1 VTLFIV
7 ACGLMVAVA
16 LAFIAWP
23 LLKSKKNADGPRQR
37 GVVALIVLAIA
48 IPASAALLYI
58 KVGRLHWQQEIADAA
73 TNPTVAAPDVLAMIA
88 KLEQRLHD
96 APNDIDG
103 WIMLGRS
110 YAALEKPTQALTA
123 YQKAYDLSSGNNID
137 AAMGL
142 GEAMIVVD
150 ERSIAGKAGELFE
163 LVLAREPNNPKA
175 LWYGAIGALTRGNLP
190 MAHQRFQHMLTLNPP
205 QEVRTIIERQLQ
217 DIEQQLSAS
226 GQSLSKPPNNT
237 PAPAAREKTQQSDRA
252 ITVHVSI
259 APELTKGLDKKTP
272 LFVLARDPNAPG
284 PPLAAV
290 RRAVGDL
297 PLTVTITD
305 SDAMMAGRG
314 ISSVP
319 RVQVVARISKT
330 GTPQAQTGD
339 LFGDAAVDFAAKPAA
354 EIKILI
360 DRAVAAAGG
369 K

>member
-1 VTLFIV
+1 VTFFIV
-7 ACGLMVAVA
+7 ACGFMVAVA

-23 LLKSKKNADGPRQR
+23 LLKSKPVADTPPQKGY
-37 GVVALIVLAIA
+37 VAIIVLAIA
-48 IPASAALLYI
+48 IPASAALLYT

-73 TNPTVAAPDVLAMIA
+73 TNQTVAAPDVLAMIA
-88 KLEQRLHD
+88 KLEQRLRD
-96 APNDIDG
+96 TPSDIDG

-110 YAALEKPTQALTA
+110 YAALDKPTQALAA

-137 AAMGL
+137 AVIGL
-142 GEAMIVVD
+142 GEAMIVAD

-163 LVLAREPNNPKA
+163 LALAKEPNNPKA

-190 MAHQRFQHMLTLNPP
+190 IAHQRFQHMLTLNPP

-217 DIEQQLSAS
+217 DLEQQLSAA
-226 GQSLSKPPNNT
+226 GQPVSSPAAGETAK
-237 PAPAAREKTQQSDRA
+237 PAPEKAQQAGRS
-252 ITVHVSI
+252 IVVHVSL
-259 APELTKGLDKKTP
+259 APEFIKGLDKKTP
-272 LFVLARDPNAPG
+272 LFVLARDPNTPG

-297 PLTVTITD
+297 PFTITITD
-305 SDAMMAGRG
+305 NDAMMAGRG

-330 GTPQAQTGD
+330 GTPQAQAGD

-354 EIKILI
+354 EIKIVI
-360 DRAVAAAGG
+360 DHAVAAASG